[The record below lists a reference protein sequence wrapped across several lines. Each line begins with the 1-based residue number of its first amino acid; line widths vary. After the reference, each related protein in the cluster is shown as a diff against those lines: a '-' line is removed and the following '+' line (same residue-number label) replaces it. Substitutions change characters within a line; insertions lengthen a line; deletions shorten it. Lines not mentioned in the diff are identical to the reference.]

1 MNFDPAAPSGGT
13 TSFPD
18 ENQLFQPLY
27 DSDAFADFEQ
37 AMDDMLEALV
47 GRWVHL
53 AAPSAGIGRLRGT
66 FKPTPKTK
74 KAK

>member
-1 MNFDPAAPSGGT
+1 MNFDPAASGET
-13 TSFPD
+13 APFPD
-18 ENQLFQPLY
+18 ENQVFQPLY
-27 DSDAFADFEQ
+27 DSEAFADFEQ
-37 AMDDMLEALV
+37 AMDEMLEALV

-53 AAPSAGIGRLRGT
+53 AAPTAGLGRLRGT